1 MDILP
6 PDLVTFSKD
15 AKTLLEDLQSRNE
28 RMFLLTFLIVN
39 MAPTR
44 EQLENELFT
53 VSGIVQ
59 KYNCTIR
66 RLDFQQEQGFM
77 SSLPLGFN
85 AVEVQRGLTTS
96 STAIFIPFLTQELRM
111 DGEAIYYGLNALSH
125 NIIMANRKKLKNPKG
140 LYHKGTGTPRKTQAT
155 AQSAAQADRRTQ
167 GRKGAAA

>member
-44 EQLENELFT
+44 EQLENEIFT
-53 VSGIVQ
+53 VSGIAQ

-66 RLDFQQEQGFM
+66 RLDFQQEQGFL
-77 SSLPLGFN
+77 SSLPLGCN
-85 AVEVQRGLTTS
+85 AVE
-96 STAIFIPFLTQELRM
+96 I
-111 DGEAIYYGLNALSH
+111 
-125 NIIMANRKKLKNPKG
+125 
-140 LYHKGTGTPRKTQAT
+140 
-155 AQSAAQADRRTQ
+155 Q
-167 GRKGAAA
+167 GA

>member
-44 EQLENELFT
+44 EQLENEIFT
-53 VSGIVQ
+53 VSGITQ

-66 RLDFQQEQGFM
+66 RLDFQQNRAFCPPSPSAVM
-77 SSLPLGFN
+77 PWRSS
-85 AVEVQRGLTTS
+85 
-96 STAIFIPFLTQELRM
+96 
-111 DGEAIYYGLNALSH
+111 
-125 NIIMANRKKLKNPKG
+125 
-140 LYHKGTGTPRKTQAT
+140 
-155 AQSAAQADRRTQ
+155 
-167 GRKGAAA
+167 GA